1 MKKYLLNIG
10 VILFDRIAM
19 LIFQIWMAS
28 YYVQTLGI
36 SNYGQWSYTLNIITI
51 IISVFIFGID
61 VIIIKDIVNDK
72 NKTGE
77 YLYSGIVIQL
87 IGFILVTVTTLIF
100 FYDSNI
106 IIQYSMFSIL
116 IANLFIILAK
126 PFYWNY
132 SALVESKYRT
142 ISIIVSFIIFIPITI
157 VYLKMIDSKEYI
169 LFVYSIYYF
178 VQYIISWFVNKF
190 LFKSTAIFMMNRNKL
205 KEYSKVGLSL
215 ILSTLSVMIFT
226 QTDVL
231 MIKYFIGNAATGE
244 FSAATRLS
252 TSIFIIAGILANTFY
267 PKIIKLNNDDKLKFI
282 KIAITTVSLICI
294 VGSLAIVLI
303 APYLTNM
310 LYGDHKNISLVLSWH
325 IWCSLFI
332 FSGAFTSRYLYAN
345 ELYKV
350 EIVKTVLAAIVNIG
364 LNLYTIPTFGVI
376 GAVWSSF
383 IAYMIANYISLY
395 IFKESRILFNIQ
407 TKSYFLMLNP
417 TKYIKELKDIKCLF
431 QL

>member
-10 VILFDRIAM
+10 VVLFDRIAM
-19 LIFQIWMAS
+19 LAFQIWMAS

-36 SNYGQWSYTLNIITI
+36 SNYGQWAYTLNIITI
-51 IISVFIFGID
+51 IISIFILGID

-77 YLYSGIVIQL
+77 YLYSGIIIQL
-87 IGFILVTVTTLIF
+87 IGFILVVVTALIIM
-100 FYDSNI
+100 DNSESI
-106 IIQYSMFSIL
+106 IKYAMASIL
-116 IANLFIILAK
+116 IANLFIILSK

-132 SALVESKYRT
+132 SALIESKYRT
-142 ISIIVSFIIFIPITI
+142 TSIIVSFLIFIPVIV
-157 VYLKMIDSKEYI
+157 VYLNIIENKEYV
-169 LFVYSIYYF
+169 LFVYAIYYVIQF
-178 VQYIISWFVNKF
+178 IVSWFIYKY
-190 LFKSTAIFMMNRNKL
+190 LFKSSYIFSINNEKC
-205 KEYSKVGLSL
+205 KEYSKVGVSL
-215 ILSTLSVMIFT
+215 ILSTLSVMLFT

-231 MIKYFIGNAATGE
+231 MIKYFIGNVATGE

-267 PKIIKLNNDDKLKFI
+267 PKIIKLNNNDKLKFI
-282 KIAITTVSLICI
+282 KIAITTITLFSI
-294 VGSLAIVLI
+294 VGSLITTLI
-303 APYLTNM
+303 SPYLTTS
-310 LYGDHKNISLVLSWH
+310 LYGENNNISLVLSLH

-383 IAYMIANYISLY
+383 IAYMIANYFSLY

>member
-10 VILFDRIAM
+10 VVLFDRIAM
-19 LIFQIWMAS
+19 LAFQIWMAS

-36 SNYGQWSYTLNIITI
+36 SNYGQWAYTLNIITI
-51 IISVFIFGID
+51 IISIFILGID

-77 YLYSGIVIQL
+77 YLYSGIIIQL
-87 IGFILVTVTTLIF
+87 IGFILVVVIALIIM
-100 FYDSNI
+100 DNSESI
-106 IIQYSMFSIL
+106 IKYAMASIL
-116 IANLFIILAK
+116 IANLFIILSK

-132 SALVESKYRT
+132 SALIESKYRT
-142 ISIIVSFIIFIPITI
+142 TSIIVSFLIFIPVIV
-157 VYLKMIDSKEYI
+157 VYLNIIENKEYV
-169 LFVYSIYYF
+169 LFVYAIYYVIQF
-178 VQYIISWFVNKF
+178 IVSWFIYKY
-190 LFKSTAIFMMNRNKL
+190 LFKSSYIFSINNEKC
-205 KEYSKVGLSL
+205 KEYSKVGVSL
-215 ILSTLSVMIFT
+215 ILSTLSVMLFT

-231 MIKYFIGNAATGE
+231 MIKYFIGNVATGE

-252 TSIFIIAGILANTFY
+252 TSIFILAGILANTFY
-267 PKIIKLNNDDKLKFI
+267 PKIIKLNNNDKLKFI
-282 KIAITTVSLICI
+282 KIAITTVTLFSI
-294 VGSLAIVLI
+294 VGSLITTLI
-303 APYLTNM
+303 SPYLTTS
-310 LYGDHKNISLVLSWH
+310 LYGENNNISLVLSLH

-383 IAYMIANYISLY
+383 IAYMIANYFSLY